1 MKNYAFLLAKTGEIW
16 YNKRVKNRAIS
27 RGIAIGVGKVMK
39 FVCDGMILSDA
50 ALTVSKACAVK
61 TITPILECIK
71 LHAENDG
78 LTLTAYDG
86 EISIEKKILAEVLEE
101 GELCVNGKTFA
112 DFVGKIASF
121 EVTVASDEKGIKIL
135 YADSE
140 SYMQAL
146 SAQDFPRLGNRSTEG
161 KEYFEIRE
169 TELKNLISKTVFC
182 CATDES
188 RPILKGCLLEAKEG
202 RLYATAL
209 DGFRMA
215 CGYCDTEGN
224 TEMRLVCPARTL
236 VEISR
241 MLDGDEVLKIYA
253 DKNLLSVA
261 VQDTVIT
268 SRLYAG
274 EFVKKENIF
283 PTAFTSVVTVNRVEI
298 MESVERASV
307 LIRGDKNNLILFDIK
322 PGKIVISANSDMGK
336 VEETVSADLDGKEL
350 KIAMNGKYLLDA
362 LKALSEENVVLS
374 FNTSISPFTLENQ
387 ENRVHQYLV
396 LPVRMGNSGN

>member
-1 MKNYAFLLAKTGEIW
+1 
-16 YNKRVKNRAIS
+16 
-27 RGIAIGVGKVMK
+27 MK

-71 LHAENDG
+71 LRAENDG

-112 DFVGKIASF
+112 DFVGKISSF
-121 EVTVASDEKGIKIL
+121 EVVIASDENGIAIR

-140 SYMQAL
+140 SFMQAL
-146 SAQDFPRLGNRSTEG
+146 SAADFPRLGDRTTDG
-161 KEYFEIRE
+161 KNYFETKE
-169 TELKNLISKTVFC
+169 SDLKSLIAKTVFC

-188 RPILKGCLLEAKEG
+188 RPILKGCLLEVKDG
-202 RLYATAL
+202 VLTATAL

-215 CGYCDTEGN
+215 YSKCEAGEGSGD
-224 TEMRLVCPARTL
+224 MKLVCPARTL

-241 MLDGDEVLKIYA
+241 MLDGDEPLKIYA
-253 DKNLLSVA
+253 DKNLLYVA
-261 VQDTVIT
+261 VKDTVIT
-268 SRLYAG
+268 SRLYVG

-283 PTAFTSVVTVNRVEI
+283 PVAFLTTVVVPREELI
-298 MESVERASV
+298 DSVERASV
-307 LIRGDKNNLILFDIK
+307 LIRGDKNNLITFDLK
-322 PGKIVISANSDMGK
+322 MDKIIINANSDMGK
-336 VEETVSADLDGKEL
+336 VEETVSANLDGKEL

-362 LKALSEENVVLS
+362 LKALTTKEILLS
-374 FNTSISPFTLENQ
+374 FNTSVSPFTLTNME
-387 ENRVHQYLV
+387 EGGSEYLI
-396 LPVRMGNSGN
+396 LPVRTGA

>member
-1 MKNYAFLLAKTGEIW
+1 MRFICNGP
-16 YNKRVKNRAIS
+16 V
-27 RGIAIGVGKVMK
+27 
-39 FVCDGMILSDA
+39 LSDA

-71 LHAENDG
+71 LRAENDG

-101 GELCVNGKTFA
+101 GEICVNGKTFS

-121 EVTVASDEKGIKIL
+121 EVIVATSDNGISIR

-140 SYMQAL
+140 TNMQAL
-146 SAQDFPRLGNRSTEG
+146 SSADFPRLGNNSTSGEN
-161 KEYFEIRE
+161 YFEIKE
-169 TELKNLISKTVFC
+169 SELKNLISKTVFC

-188 RPILKGCLLEAKEG
+188 RPILKGCLLEAKDG
-202 RLYATAL
+202 KLTATAL

-215 CGYCDTEGN
+215 CTECAGVN
-224 TEMRLVCPARTL
+224 GAGAIKIVCPARTL

-241 MLDGDEVLKIYA
+241 MLDGDELLTIYA

-261 VQDTVIT
+261 VKDTVIT

-274 EFVKKENIF
+274 EFVRKENIY
-283 PTAFTSVVTVNRVEI
+283 PVAFTTRLTVRKAELI
-298 MESVERASV
+298 DSVERASV
-307 LIRGDKNNLILFDIK
+307 LIRGDKNNLISFDIK
-322 PGKIVISANSDMGK
+322 PGKVTVNANSDMGK
-336 VEETVSADLDGKEL
+336 VEETVAADLDGKEL

-362 LKALSEENVVLS
+362 LKALDGEETVLS
-374 FNTSISPFTLENQ
+374 FNTSISPFTLENT
-387 ENRVHQYLV
+387 EGGDSQYLI
-396 LPVRMGNSGN
+396 LPVRTGAQA